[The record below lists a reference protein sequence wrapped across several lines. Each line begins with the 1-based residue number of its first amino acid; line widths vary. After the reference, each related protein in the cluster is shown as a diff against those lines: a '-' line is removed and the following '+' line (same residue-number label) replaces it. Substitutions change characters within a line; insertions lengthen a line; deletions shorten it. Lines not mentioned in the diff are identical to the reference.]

1 MTGHHIEIN
10 SCFEVLIENCYFTS
24 KKNLNECV
32 QLDVA
37 TSSSAFPWFGPYDS
51 TDCKNIKINKCT
63 FYRNSLP
70 DANILDVKLDSAIGN
85 HNGSDDAKITNVIV
99 SNNLIHGYKTGI
111 AFRYLVDSKIIN
123 NTVEYCQ
130 TGISTRG
137 DGICYRNVDI
147 SDNQVTGNIK
157 SFKSQIEKSEFCR
170 GINIQ
175 NPNDVNV
182 CVIIKNNIV
191 RDFAGFGIIVCA
203 DNSLITGNY
212 VIGCGMHGMYVGR
225 TSFKTTYTN
234 NICQGNRKLV
244 DTPENFFDIYVVQ
257 SSANTQAQK
266 GATYVFSNCCEY
278 LGMNI
283 LETGISKSY
292 VFGNKYQYIKYPDN
306 HNIDFFGN
314 TASAVGDYQHKIDA
328 GAQPIPDTT
337 WNLISE
343 SDPATHDSVWIVHGE
358 ITLPVS
364 VEANTTLKLM
374 LGTQEIARQSFYNT
388 VGTVQKSIS
397 VTSVGFIRKGDTAK
411 LYLYTDNSNISV
423 GNIRFRIATLPSQTE
438 VPANF

>member
-1 MTGHHIEIN
+1 M
-10 SCFEVLIENCYFTS
+10 
-24 KKNLNECV
+24 
-32 QLDVA
+32 
-37 TSSSAFPWFGPYDS
+37 
-51 TDCKNIKINKCT
+51 
-63 FYRNSLP
+63 
-70 DANILDVKLDSAIGN
+70 
-85 HNGSDDAKITNVIV
+85 
-99 SNNLIHGYKTGI
+99 
-111 AFRYLVDSKIIN
+111 
-123 NTVEYCQ
+123 
-130 TGISTRG
+130 
-137 DGICYRNVDI
+137 
-147 SDNQVTGNIK
+147 
-157 SFKSQIEKSEFCR
+157 
-170 GINIQ
+170 
-175 NPNDVNV
+175 
-182 CVIIKNNIV
+182 
-191 RDFAGFGIIVCA
+191 
-203 DNSLITGNY
+203 
-212 VIGCGMHGMYVGR
+212 
-225 TSFKTTYTN
+225 
-234 NICQGNRKLV
+234 
-244 DTPENFFDIYVVQ
+244 Q

-306 HNIDFFGN
+306 HNIDVFDN
-314 TASAVGDYQHKIDA
+314 TASAVGDYQHKIEA

-374 LGTQEIARQSFYNT
+374 LGTQEIARQSFHNS

-411 LYLYTDNSNISV
+411 LYLYTDNTNISV
-423 GNIRFRIATLPSQTE
+423 GNIRFRIATLSSQTE